1 MTMNAKTHALGRKTR
16 WDVIGHDTMDAI
28 EGATGA
34 VNRAQ
39 QDYVTEFAWGEIFN
53 RPGLPKKTRIL
64 LNLAMLTVLGERE
77 VLRHHVRGALRLGCT
92 RTAIREALL
101 QASTFAGFNKVSLAT
116 NAAHEVFAEADAAQS
131 QSKPKTRTKTK
142 TKTKARPRRKTE

>member
-1 MTMNAKTHALGRKTR
+1 MAMNAKTYARGRKTR

-28 EGATGA
+28 EAATGA
-34 VNRAQ
+34 VSRAQ

-53 RPGLPKKTRIL
+53 RPGLPKTTRIL

-92 RTAIREALL
+92 RTAIREAML
-101 QASTFAGFNKVSLAT
+101 QAITFAGFNKVSLAT
-116 NAAHEVFAEADAAQS
+116 NAAHEVFAEIGAAKTR
-131 QSKPKTRTKTK
+131 SKPKSRTKTK
-142 TKTKARPRRKTE
+142 TGPRRKTE